1 MVLRSAAFLMTV
13 MCLSAPAQAFVE
25 DANAPE
31 AAADSAGSAAS
42 EDKIICRGKR
52 EANTGSNMRGGRDC
66 RKASEWKER
75 EVAAKRELQRLQDKQ
90 QTHGQNLGR

>member
-1 MVLRSAAFLMTV
+1 MALRTATILIGLFGLAT
-13 MCLSAPAQAFVE
+13 PAYALDDQPNAQQAVAE
-25 DANAPE
+25 VQKPTE
-31 AAADSAGSAAS
+31 P
-42 EDKIICRGKR
+42 EDKIICRSKR
-52 EANTGSNMRGGRDC
+52 EANTGSNMRGSRDC